1 MFINSPT
8 GRKIVRNH
16 DVFDPDAAIRG
27 MQPLDCVRSQHGVF
41 RRLDDGYYSS
51 NSDGCAEQTVDSP
64 LAILKSDSLNRREL
78 TLKAVAGL
86 CGGAIGWAPVELA
99 SHNSHLGQAQTWGD
113 LIAYYVSAA
122 IAAGLIGAF
131 ITSVEGSQVRISPE
145 SRSRFNRGFVICFL
159 LSFISTALG
168 NYAFNAVLQA
178 GGVGFNLNGEMVSG
192 SIVTLVIARL
202 LGWAIDGALVGAGV
216 GLATRTIENIPKGAI
231 GGLVGG
237 AVGGIF
243 FDLIGFFVGG
253 GLASRFFG
261 EAVTGLAIGLFVGL
275 VQELTKSAWITVEQG
290 RLKGRQYRIEGVRA
304 SIGRA
309 EENPVGLFGDTTVQ
323 QRHAVI
329 ERRGS
334 DYVIKSLAVQDG
346 TFVNGQRIETV
357 DLHDGDRINIGGYEM
372 MFHVRGTPGGA
383 RHSELVTDAVN
394 PAHVAARLAGTKAKV
409 DGPSLIDASGQPYP
423 VRANA
428 VTRVGRAL
436 DNEIVVSHSSVSRHH
451 ASIENFNGS
460 FVLKDLN
467 SQNGT
472 FVANRRVT
480 EPTRVSDGDA
490 VRFGDAQY
498 IFRG

>member
-1 MFINSPT
+1 
-8 GRKIVRNH
+8 VR
-16 DVFDPDAAIRG
+16 DDASFRASFAIKAP
-27 MQPLDCVRSQHGVF
+27 QPADCTPSTHGVF
-41 RRLDDGYYSS
+41 RGPDDGYYSS
-51 NSDGCAEQTVDSP
+51 TPDEGGEGGVDSP
-64 LAILKSDSLNRREL
+64 LALLESDSLNRREL
-78 TLKAVAGL
+78 TLKALAGL
-86 CGGAIGWAPVELA
+86 VGGAIGWLPVELA
-99 SHNSHLGQAQTWGD
+99 SHNSHLGEAQTTGE
-113 LIAYYVSAA
+113 LFAYYFSAA

-131 ITSVEGSQVRISPE
+131 ITAVESSELRITPE
-145 SRSRFNRGFVICFL
+145 SKRRFIRGFLICFA
-159 LSFISTALG
+159 LSFVSTWLG
-168 NYAFNAVLQA
+168 NEAFNTVLQA
-178 GGVGFNLNGEMVSG
+178 GGVGFSADGRMVSG
-192 SIVTLVIARL
+192 SIITLVIARL

-216 GLATRTIENIPKGAI
+216 GLATLTMENLPKGAV
-231 GGLVGG
+231 GGLLGG

-243 FDLIGFFVGG
+243 FDLIGAIVGG

-261 EAVTGLAIGLFVGL
+261 EAVTGLAIGLFIGL
-275 VQELTKSAWITVEQG
+275 VQELTKAAWVTVEQG
-290 RLKGRQYRIEGVRA
+290 RLKGRQYRIEGARA

-309 EENPVGLFGDTTVQ
+309 EENPVGLFGDPSVQ

-372 MFHVRGTPGGA
+372 MFHVRGTPRGA

-394 PAHVAARLAGTKAKV
+394 PAHVAARLAGSKARV
-409 DGPSLIDASGQPYP
+409 DGPSLVDESGQPYP

-428 VTRVGRAL
+428 VTHVGRAL
-436 DNEIVVSHSSVSRHH
+436 DNEIVVNHSSVSRHH

-460 FVLKDLN
+460 FVVKDLN

-472 FVANRRVT
+472 FVGNRRVT

-498 IFRG
+498 TFRG

>member
-1 MFINSPT
+1 
-8 GRKIVRNH
+8 
-16 DVFDPDAAIRG
+16 
-27 MQPLDCVRSQHGVF
+27 MQRVDCTLDRHGVF
-41 RRLDDGYYSS
+41 RRPDDGYY
-51 NSDGCAEQTVDSP
+51 NSKPGERAERAVDSP
-64 LAILKSDSLNRREL
+64 LALLKSDTLNRREL

-86 CGGAIGWAPVELA
+86 CGGAIGWLPVELA
-99 SHNSHLGQAQTWGD
+99 SHNSHLGEAQTWGD

-131 ITSVEGSQVRISPE
+131 ITAVEGSQVTISAE
-145 SRSRFNRGFVICFL
+145 SRRRFGLGFGICAA
-159 LSFISTALG
+159 LSFVSTMLG
-168 NYAFNAVLQA
+168 NYVFNAVLQA
-178 GGVGFNLNGEMVSG
+178 GGVGFSPTGEMVSG
-192 SIVTLVIARL
+192 SIVTLVVARL

-216 GLATRTIENIPKGAI
+216 GLATGTTENVPKGAV

-243 FDLIGFFVGG
+243 FDLIGAIVGG

-261 EAVTGLAIGLFVGL
+261 EAVTGLAIGLFIGL
-275 VQELTKSAWITVEQG
+275 VQELTKSAWVTIEQG
-290 RLKGRQYRIEGVRA
+290 RLRGRQYRIEGSRA

-309 EENPVGLFGDTTVQ
+309 EENPVGLFGDPSVQ

-334 DYVIKSLAVQDG
+334 DYMIKNLAVQDG

-394 PAHVAARLAGTKAKV
+394 PAHIAARLAGSKAKV
-409 DGPSLIDASGQPYP
+409 DGPSLVDSSGQPYP
-423 VRANA
+423 VRANT

-460 FVLKDLN
+460 FVVKDLN

-472 FVANRRVT
+472 FVGNRRVT

-498 IFRG
+498 TFRG